1 MNIQEEDVL
10 KKYKAPES
18 YIDFFRPAERYTE
31 ICFKL
36 GEEYHQAIISGNKL
50 PSDANEIFAKNET
63 SYINMLGKVLTVFEQ
78 EVKKGKIG
86 NNQFPIK
93 EWKYL
98 SNRDETR
105 FLMRDFYKLYALT
118 SESLIKND
126 ADYLVYPLSSLNA
139 EEHSKV
145 LGNLSNPQTF
155 LKFIKSISK
164 INPEILND
172 KSFNPLES
180 MVNEGNPEFLKI
192 ALNDSRI
199 QDMVKEGKIRPIEKI
214 EIDGDLIK
222 RLGSTFDNEKKKN
235 IINSLKV
242 LSEHDLLNK
251 QLNDLNSKNKNDYM
265 LFSQI
270 QPADKLSYS
279 DIYLYSNN
287 SVSLFIDNND
297 KLVEAFKLQEEK
309 RSYQPVS
316 RNRMNY

>member
-1 MNIQEEDVL
+1 MNIQEEDIL

-50 PSDANEIFAKNET
+50 PSDANEIFAQNEK

-78 EVKKGKIG
+78 EVGKEKIG

-126 ADYLVYPLSSLNA
+126 ADYLVYPLSNLNA

-145 LGNLSNPQTF
+145 LGNLSNVQTF

-180 MVNEGNPEFLKI
+180 MVNEGNHELLKI

-199 QDMVKEGKIRPIEKI
+199 QDMVREGKIRPIEKI

-251 QLNDLNSKNKNDYM
+251 QLNDLSSKNKNDYM

-297 KLVEAFKLQEEK
+297 KIVEAFKLQEEK
-309 RSYQPVS
+309 KSYQPVS